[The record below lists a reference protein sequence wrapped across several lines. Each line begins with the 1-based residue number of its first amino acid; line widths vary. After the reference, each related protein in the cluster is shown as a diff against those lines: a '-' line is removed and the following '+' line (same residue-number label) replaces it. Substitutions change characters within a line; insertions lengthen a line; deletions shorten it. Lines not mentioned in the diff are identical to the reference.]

1 VGEAI
6 KSGAARGRPEPAI
19 ASWTVVSRPPDGASI
34 IVYSDWLKDFER
46 RLALHDDGVAALARD
61 LALRTSWT
69 VRAEAPGFVSP
80 EPRAGRPPDVACDR
94 GAENPPVVFEV
105 ELPET
110 LVRRETVQRLE
121 RLVDGALETRVVVI
135 ADEGHQETIRE
146 ASRLLR
152 CAGLAIPVAA
162 IAPRSETLTGADW

>member
-1 VGEAI
+1 M
-6 KSGAARGRPEPAI
+6 
-19 ASWTVVSRPPDGASI
+19 
-34 IVYSDWLKDFER
+34 
-46 RLALHDDGVAALARD
+46 
-61 LALRTSWT
+61 
-69 VRAEAPGFVSP
+69 
-80 EPRAGRPPDVACDR
+80 
-94 GAENPPVVFEV
+94 FEV

-135 ADEGHQETIRE
+135 VDDAHPETIRE